1 MPRLCVRPGCEAP
14 GVVAFGIYP
23 AGQLFWLAAIDDPE
37 DIHVL
42 CERHSVRLTVPRGWL
57 LDDRREE
64 HPRLFQLPA
73 VHDSSDGATLE
84 DDADP
89 S

>member
-1 MPRLCVRPGCEAP
+1 MPRLCIRPGCEAL
-14 GVVAFGIYP
+14 GVVAFGIHP
-23 AGQLFWLAAIDDPE
+23 AGQHFWLSPIEDPD
-37 DIHVL
+37 DIHLL
-42 CERHSVRLTVPRGWL
+42 CERHSVRLTVPRGWW

-73 VHDSSDGATLE
+73 ETVASGGATKVT
-84 DDADP
+84 DADQ